1 MLESRDGCGPCGPT
15 RATSVDHGG
24 AAGTPLR
31 GGFRAAVKIAFT
43 VALAILV
50 GSCGGTAAS
59 TPTPSAASKVPCGPT
74 EVFTRHEHAHL
85 TIVVR
90 GQLRVVPAFIGITT
104 TSICWLHTH
113 DTSGIIHIEAGD
125 NRQVTLGDFFSVW
138 GKPLSKTAVADDRAS
153 DGESV
158 QATLN
163 QKPYADAPETIVLHD
178 HDDIDLELGP
188 PLPTVA
194 PYVWPPGY

>member
-1 MLESRDGCGPCGPT
+1 MNIR
-15 RATSVDHGG
+15 
-24 AAGTPLR
+24 
-31 GGFRAAVKIAFT
+31 
-43 VALAILV
+43 VAIVLAIIIV
-50 GSCGGTAAS
+50 SCGGTAAPS
-59 TPTPSAASKVPCGPT
+59 PTPTATRGAVPCGPT

-90 GQLRVVPAFIGITT
+90 GQLRVVPAFIGITA

-125 NRQVTLGDFFSVW
+125 NRTLTLGDFFSVW
-138 GKPLSKTAVADDRAS
+138 GKPLGKTALADDRAS
-153 DGESV
+153 SGESV

-163 QKPYADAPETIVLHD
+163 QKPYPDPPETVVLHD

-188 PLPTVA
+188 PFPTVA